1 MGDHY
6 TILYTLYMF
15 QILHNKK
22 FKKDNST
29 CFYLQRP
36 FKKLL
41 SPSVSWGMEN
51 SLFLRFSKKEKKNW
65 KISYMY
71 EPVSIDILVF
81 HIQFLHSITVL
92 SKPLAAF
99 GTFNLICY
107 FKRINRF
114 FFLMPVLD
122 TCHLFVIIDFRF
134 SFSYFWK
141 LLGIISSHL
150 LTRLFYASVDLSVG
164 GLWIMSTFRD
174 TDQPCYPILMTESCW
189 PPHCRIL

>member
-41 SPSVSWGMEN
+41 SPSVSEAWRILYFLGSAKRKKKLKNILYVWTCEHWHFSFSYSIFTFYLQCFLN
-51 SLFLRFSKKEKKNW
+51 HSLLLE
-65 KISYMY
+65 
-71 EPVSIDILVF
+71 L
-81 HIQFLHSITVL
+81 
-92 SKPLAAF
+92 
-99 GTFNLICY
+99 LICY

-134 SFSYFWK
+134 SFAYFWK

-174 TDQPCYPILMTESCW
+174 TDQPCYPTLMTESCW